1 MHWRRCGFTLVE
13 LVVVLLIIAACVTVV
28 FPKLSNGLLEQQQL
42 RNSVSKIASIAEY
55 AHQRA
60 ISTHLMHRL
69 NIDIERGAYEV
80 TAHTTDGKIVPIGDG
95 LSLAGRLPE
104 DIYFSGVEFPD
115 KRICSEEVV
124 SIEFNPQGWVEPAI
138 IYVESL
144 EGRKMG
150 IVMHEMLG
158 TVETLEVFE

>member
-1 MHWRRCGFTLVE
+1 M
-13 LVVVLLIIAACVTVV
+13 
-28 FPKLSNGLLEQQQL
+28 NQQRF

-60 ISTHLMHRL
+60 ISTHLIHRL
-69 NIDIERGAYEV
+69 QIDIERGTYEV
-80 TAHTTDGKIVPIGDG
+80 TAHTMNSKLVPIGDD
-95 LSLAGRLPE
+95 LSLAGRLSE

-115 KRICSEEVV
+115 KRAVLEEVV
-124 SIEFNPQGWVEPAI
+124 TIEFSPQGWIEPVT
-138 IYVESL
+138 IYVASL

-150 IVMHEMLG
+150 IVMQEMLG